1 MTPKISFDFFKG
13 STIDIAKRLLGMELV
28 ITNNEGEVGG
38 IITET
43 EAYTED
49 DPACHAYQGKRTKR
63 NMTMFLNA
71 GHIYIYFIYGM
82 YHCFNI
88 VTEKEG
94 IGSAVLI
101 REMTPSRGV
110 GLIQKNRP
118 HIKNPKD
125 LLNGPS
131 KLMLGL
137 NIPTNLNGK
146 SIIDNPTIRIEYKES
161 AKIVKSYPRIG
172 ITKGTDRLW
181 RFRATLSD

>member
-1 MTPKISFDFFKG
+1 MTLKISFDFFKG
-13 STIDIAKRLLGMELV
+13 STIDIAKRLLGSELV
-28 ITNNEGEVGG
+28 ITTNEKEVGG

-49 DPACHAYQGKRTKR
+49 DPASHAYKGKQTKR
-63 NMTMFLNA
+63 NKTMFLSA

-88 VTEKEG
+88 VTEEEG
-94 IGSAVLI
+94 VGSAVLI
-101 REMTPSRGV
+101 REMTPSRGIDQ
-110 GLIQKNRP
+110 IQKNRP

-125 LLNGPS
+125 LLNGPA

-137 NIPTNLNGK
+137 NIPTSLNGK
-146 SIIDNPTIRIEYKES
+146 HIIDNPNIRLEYKAP
-161 AKIVKSYPRIG
+161 AKNIQSYPRIG